1 MQKQNESS
9 SFDFFFFFRNI
20 MILGHGANT
29 MTMEEAKAKLCAQ
42 AKYVVIGS
50 SKSTQSL
57 KVILLRTACPYF
69 RGPKYPKKLL
79 AASPLNFLPIWL
91 SFKPKKLL
99 ISLQVH
105 NFLNIVFFLKC
116 LMS

>member
-1 MQKQNESS
+1 MQKHNESS

-69 RGPKYPKKLL
+69 RGPKNPK
-79 AASPLNFLPIWL
+79 
-91 SFKPKKLL
+91 
-99 ISLQVH
+99 
-105 NFLNIVFFLKC
+105 NIVSCIPSNFFADLIIF
-116 LMS
+116 